1 MATYPEYENVDN
13 ARSTMPEYKSKLTQM
28 YQYLNRSVNKF
39 FFDWGYKIAT
49 QRVYANNAAAVA
61 AGLKKGDWYV
71 DTTSTPGDAIVK
83 IVL

>member
-1 MATYPEYENVDN
+1 MGALPEFENVDN

-39 FFDWGYKIAT
+39 FFDWGYKLAV
-49 QRVYANNAAAVA
+49 QRVYANNAAALA

-71 DTTSTPGDAIVK
+71 TNSGGDLFVK
-83 IVL
+83 IVQ

>member
-39 FFDWGYKIAT
+39 FFDWGYKLAT
-49 QRVYANNAAAVA
+49 QRVYANNAAAIA
-61 AGLKKGDWYV
+61 AGLKPGDWYV
-71 DTTSTPGDAIVK
+71 SISGTDLIVK
-83 IVL
+83 IVQ

>member
-39 FFDWGYKIAT
+39 FFDWGYKLAQT
-49 QRVYANNAAAVA
+49 RVYSSNANAILG
-61 AGLKKGDWYV
+61 GLKRGDWYV
-71 DTTSTPGDAIVK
+71 TDTGTELIVK
-83 IVL
+83 IVR

>member
-1 MATYPEYENVDN
+1 METLPEFKNVDN

-39 FFDWGYKIAT
+39 FFDWGYKLAVT
-49 QRVYANNAAAVA
+49 RVYANNAAAVA

-71 DTTSTPGDAIVK
+71 TNSGGDLIVK
-83 IVL
+83 IVQ

>member
-1 MATYPEYENVDN
+1 
-13 ARSTMPEYKSKLTQM
+13 MPEYKSKLTQM

-39 FFDWGYKIAT
+39 FFDWGYKLAV

-71 DTTSTPGDAIVK
+71 TNSGGDLFVK
-83 IVL
+83 IVQ

>member
-1 MATYPEYENVDN
+1 
-13 ARSTMPEYKSKLTQM
+13 M

-39 FFDWGYKIAT
+39 FFDWGYKLAV

-71 DTTSTPGDAIVK
+71 TNSGGDLFVK
-83 IVL
+83 IVQ

>member
-39 FFDWGYKIAT
+39 FFDWGTKIST
-49 QRVYANNAAAVA
+49 QRVFANNAAALA
-61 AGLKKGDWYV
+61 GGLKPGDWYV
-71 DTTSTPGDAIVK
+71 SVSGTDKVVK
-83 IVL
+83 IVQ